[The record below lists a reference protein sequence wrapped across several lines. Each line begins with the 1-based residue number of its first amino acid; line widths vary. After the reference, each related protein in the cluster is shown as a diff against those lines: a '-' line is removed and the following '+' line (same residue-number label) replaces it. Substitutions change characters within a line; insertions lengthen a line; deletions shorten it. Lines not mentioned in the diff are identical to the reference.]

1 MTTATELY
9 HPKVSGIEAGA
20 IEGQWI
26 ATEKGLD
33 ELQTLAYAEGIRD
46 QRKTTDEKVKAILR
60 ELALGL

>member
-1 MTTATELY
+1 MTTAELY
-9 HPKVSGIEAGA
+9 HPKVAGIAASER
-20 IEGQWI
+20 EGEWI